1 MKKRGNGTGFLIK
14 GKQCCRASYTVEA
27 SYIMAIVLASLA
39 ILIQTAFDRYRQE
52 TGIMRL
58 HHVVEQMRGQ
68 MTETER
74 ELTDTAWQGSV
85 QMKDNKIWS
94 LDNLPWEGP
103 EVKGSVEGNGWQKEI
118 SAHVHSPEDM
128 MRMMAL
134 ADLLEKISEG
144 EEEDGG
150 TEKSGDQLP

>member
-1 MKKRGNGTGFLIK
+1 MRLKK
-14 GKQCCRASYTVEA
+14 GKRYCRASYTVEA

-39 ILIQTAFDRYRQE
+39 LLIQTAFDRYREE

-58 HHVVEQMRGQ
+58 HHVVEQLRGQ

-74 ELTDTAWQGSV
+74 DLSDASWQGSV
-85 QMKDNKIWS
+85 RVKDNRIWS

-103 EVKGSVEGNGWQKEI
+103 EVTGSVEGNGWQKEI
-118 SAHVHSPEDM
+118 RAHVHSPEDM

-134 ADLLEKISEG
+134 ADLVENIGKG
-144 EEEDGG
+144 EENDGG
-150 TEKSGDQLP
+150 TEKSGD